1 MVWRALATSRNGR
14 SPGRLLG
21 TAGSQAACTR
31 AAFDFT
37 NGNAVVRAQMRAL
50 SYAACCSRQTTCAHP
65 LPAPNCKPPGYMSRG
80 LAVASLPQGR
90 LSESHAKTV
99 HRKLILASPKK
110 KTRQRNRE
118 MVVVV
123 STGFTNVAGKHT
135 WTSVATMFTAVRSKM
150 TEVKARARRCSLF
163 FATRMVRQFFPILQI
178 NYKIAV
184 FIKTWPGS

>member
-99 HRKLILASPKK
+99 HRKLILASPK
-110 KTRQRNRE
+110 TRQRNRE
-118 MVVVV
+118 RVVVV
-123 STGFTNVAGKHT
+123 STGFTNVAGNQT

-150 TEVKARARRCSLF
+150 TEVKARARPEAF
-163 FATRMVRQFFPILQI
+163 FFLQLPSDGTAVFPGFTNQI
-178 NYKIAV
+178 QIV
-184 FIKTWPGS
+184 IFIKTRTG